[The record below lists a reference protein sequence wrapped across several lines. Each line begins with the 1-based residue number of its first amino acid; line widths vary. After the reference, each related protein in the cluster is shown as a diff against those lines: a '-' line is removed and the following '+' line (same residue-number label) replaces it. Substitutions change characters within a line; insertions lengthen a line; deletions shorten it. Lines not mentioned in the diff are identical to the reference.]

1 MKDRVSHLFKKLNI
15 ELSPEQTKLLEGAD
29 FFKPRQLEEEKNRIR
44 IFISVKETLPIELI
58 KVLEDQFENNKR
70 QIPIKVNFQPNN
82 IKYEFDVIWEYV
94 EYLINHKSK
103 LKAGVIK
110 LISKDKFKFNPE
122 TNQVTFEVT
131 NQTQVE
137 ELAKETS
144 YFEKRFSKYG
154 FKNIDVEFKIGES
167 EVDARKRLELKN
179 KDIVSQL
186 NKNKYNPETF
196 KSRIGKPNYKSIS
209 EIEEGV
215 KNVVIN
221 GELLKKE
228 ARVSKAGNN
237 FYIFSI
243 GDETSAIKCINFTR
257 SNIPTA
263 LDEEAKAKTVI
274 GKDDIINVG
283 DWISA
288 RGNYEYSTFDK
299 SFQFIVNEYQKI
311 PKIENKIIDDA
322 EVKRVELHTH
332 SKMSV
337 MDGVS
342 SIEEYLS
349 QAKDWGWNAI
359 ALTDHQNIQ
368 AYPAAFNHLN
378 KINKG
383 SKNPLKL
390 IYGCELA
397 VIDDSFWYVNNPKK
411 QSIRNSRI
419 VIFDLET
426 TGLSPER
433 DEIIEFGAVIYEP
446 TSDKPSKEISI
457 LIKPKSKISEFTT
470 SLTNITNDMLED
482 KNKIEVE
489 FKKIYDLIG
498 DSILIAHNAKFD
510 MGFLNSWAIKLGYKP
525 FDNTVI
531 DTLAIARAVKPR
543 IKNHRLGT
551 VCKSFGIL
559 YDDNTAHRADYD
571 ARVLSDLYD
580 HLIHD
585 AKKMIKL
592 ETVDDW
598 EKLKTVQGSILNLS
612 KPRPTHVNVLAKNQ
626 AGLKVLFKMISHSHV
641 EGFLGSPKITE
652 TKLFEFQKMGNIL
665 VGAGCLNS
673 PVFEAARTKT
683 NVELENEIK
692 KYDYIEIQP
701 LSVYSKFIQIGD
713 LKIDELKEIQKL
725 MIKLAIKNNVKVV
738 ATSDAHY
745 VKQSQKQIRDIYIQ
759 TKGLAGVA
767 HPLFDY
773 KNRVKTNPDQH
784 MRTTNEML
792 KEFEWIG
799 DKKLIND
806 IVIKNTN
813 DIADMI
819 DMDVKPLR
827 HGLFTPKIDN
837 VDKLLTDECYS
848 TAKSMYGDE
857 LPTIVKERIEKE
869 LQSIIKHG
877 FAVVYWISHLLVKQ
891 SLADS
896 YLVGSRG
903 SVGSSFAATMS
914 NITEVNPLRA
924 HYRCAGCKYSDFETN
939 PEIKCG
945 YDLPKANC
953 PKCNKELIGDG
964 HDIPFETFL
973 GFNGDKVP
981 DIDLNF
987 SGDYQPTAHN
997 FTKKIFGDKNVFRA
1011 GTISTVADKTAYGY
1025 VKGYLERKELQMNSA
1040 QIDRLASE
1048 SAGVKRTTGQHP
1060 GGIIVLPKEY
1070 DIEDFTPV
1078 NYPADDSESPWL
1090 TTHFDFHAIH
1100 DNLLKLDILGHDDP
1114 TALKMLYDI
1123 TGVDPQTIPTNSP
1136 EVYSLFSN
1144 QKALGGVSPEQLNGE
1159 VNGALGLPEFGTGFV
1174 RKMLNETKPK
1184 TFSDLVQISG
1194 LSHGTDVYVGNAQE
1208 LISSGKAT
1216 ISTVIGCRDDIMVYL
1231 MSMGLDSSLSFTI
1244 MESVRKGKGL
1254 TSEWISEMKAH
1265 DVPTW
1270 YIESCIKI
1278 KYMFPK
1284 AHATAYVL
1292 MAYRVAWYKINFPI
1306 EYYATWFTTRAK
1318 SFDLETAIKGE
1329 EFARKKYAEII
1340 EKQENRTSTQR
1351 EDWLINTL
1359 EVMFEMYARGIEIKN
1374 ISFSISEAE
1383 KFVIK
1388 KEEDGK
1394 QFIYPPFTAI
1404 DSLGEAVARKIIESR
1419 NEKSF
1424 SSLKDL
1430 ENRTNINKTHLQLL
1444 KDFKIIDSLKD
1455 EEQIT
1460 FGF

>member
-1 MKDRVSHLFKKLNI
+1 MNSRVAHLFEKLNI
-15 ELSPEQTKLLEGAD
+15 EFNSAQSKLLEGAD

-44 IFISVKETLPIELI
+44 IFISVKETLPVDLIEY
-58 KVLEDQFENNKR
+58 LEKQLENNKR
-70 QIPIKVNFQPNN
+70 QVPIKVNVKPDVV
-82 IKYEFDVIWEYV
+82 KYESDILWSYV
-94 EYLINHKSK
+94 DYLINHKSK
-103 LKAGVIK
+103 LKAGVIR
-110 LISKDKFKFNPE
+110 LISKDKFWFDPK
-122 TNQVTFEVT
+122 TKQVTFLVS
-131 NQTQVE
+131 NKTQVE
-137 ELAKETS
+137 ELTKEAS
-144 YFEKRFSKYG
+144 YFEKRFLKYG
-154 FKNIDVEFKIGES
+154 FANVDVEFKIEES
-167 EVDARKRLELKN
+167 ETDARQRLKKQQKEF
-179 KDIVSQL
+179 VS
-186 NKNKYNPETF
+186 KISKSKYNPETF
-196 KSRIGKPNYKSIS
+196 KNKIGKPSYKTIS
-209 EIEEGV
+209 EIEEGA
-215 KNVVIN
+215 KNIILN
-221 GELLKKE
+221 GEVLKKE
-228 ARVSKAGNN
+228 SRVSKTGNN

-243 GDETSAIKCINFTR
+243 GDSTSAVKCINFTR
-257 SNIPTA
+257 SNVPTA
-263 LDEEAKAKTVI
+263 FDDKADGVI
-274 GKDDIINVG
+274 EKEDMIKVG
-283 DWISA
+283 DWVSI
-288 RGNYEYSTFDK
+288 RGNYEYSQFDK
-299 SFQFIVNEYQKI
+299 SFQMIVTDYQKI
-311 PKIENKIIDDA
+311 PKVEIKSVDEA
-322 EVKRVELHTH
+322 PVKRVELHTH
-332 SKMSV
+332 TKMSV

-342 SIEEYLS
+342 SVEEYLD
-349 QAKDWGWNAI
+349 QAKEWGWNAI

-378 KINKG
+378 RINKG

-397 VIDDSFWYVNNPKK
+397 VIDDKYWYVKNPKK
-411 QSIRNSRI
+411 QSVRNSRV

-433 DEIIEFGAVIYEP
+433 DEIIEFGAVVYDP
-446 TSDKPSKEISI
+446 SDDKPSKDISI
-457 LIKPKSKISEFTT
+457 LIKPRKKVSQFTT
-470 SLTNITNDMLED
+470 DLTNISNDMLED
-482 KNKIEVE
+482 KKFIEEE
-489 FKKIYDLIG
+489 FKRIYDLIG

-510 MGFLNSWAIKLGYKP
+510 MGFLNSWAVKLGYKP

-531 DTLAIARAVKPR
+531 DTLAIARAVKPK

-551 VCKSFGIL
+551 VCKTFGIL
-559 YDDNTAHRADYD
+559 YDDHIAHRADYD
-571 ARVLSDLYD
+571 ARVLADLYD
-580 HLIHD
+580 HLIHE
-585 AKKMIKL
+585 AKKVIKL
-592 ETVDDW
+592 EVIDDW
-598 EKLKTVQGSILNLS
+598 ENLRDIPGSILNIS
-612 KPRPTHVNVLAKNQ
+612 KPRPAHVNVLAKNQ
-626 AGLKVLFKMISHSHV
+626 AGLKLLFKMISHTHV

-673 PVFEAARTKT
+673 PVFDAARTKS
-683 NVELENEIK
+683 NVELEEEIK

-701 LSVYSKFIQIGD
+701 LSVYSKLIQMGD
-713 LKIDELKEIQKL
+713 LKIEELQEIQRL
-725 MIKLAIKNNVKVV
+725 IIDIAVKNNIKVV

-745 VKQSQKQIRDIYIQ
+745 VKETQKQIRDIYIS
-759 TKGLAGVA
+759 TKGLAGAA

-784 MRTTNEML
+784 LRSTVQML
-792 KEFEWIG
+792 EEFAWLG
-799 DKKLIND
+799 DEKLIND

-813 DIADMI
+813 DIADMVDI
-819 DMDVKPLR
+819 DVKPLK

-837 VDKLLTDECYS
+837 VDKLLTDECYT
-848 TAKSMYGDE
+848 TAKAMYGDD
-857 LPTIVKERIEKE
+857 LPKIVKDRIEKE

-877 FAVVYWISHLLVKQ
+877 FAIVYWVSHLLVKQ

-924 HYRCAGCKYSDFETN
+924 HYRCANCKYSDFETDPN
-939 PEIKCG
+939 IKCG
-945 YDLPKANC
+945 YDLPVATC
-953 PKCNKELIGDG
+953 PKCGEQLIGDG

-997 FTKKIFGDKNVFRA
+997 FTKKIFGEHNVFRA

-1025 VKGYLERKELQMNSA
+1025 VKGYLEKNELTMNSA
-1040 QIDRLASE
+1040 QIDRLAAE
-1048 SAGVKRTTGQHP
+1048 AAGVKRTTGQHP

-1070 DIEDFTPV
+1070 DIEDFSPV
-1078 NYPADDSESPWL
+1078 NYPADDSSSSWL

-1123 TGVDPQTIPTNSP
+1123 TGVDPQTIPTNN
-1136 EVYSLFSN
+1136 EDVYSLFWN
-1144 QKALGGVSPEQLNGE
+1144 QEALTGVSPDKLNGE
-1159 VNGALGLPEFGTGFV
+1159 VNGAIGLPEFGTGFV

-1194 LSHGTDVYVGNAQE
+1194 LSHGTDVYVGNAQD
-1208 LISSGKAT
+1208 LINEGKAS

-1231 MSMGLDSSLSFTI
+1231 MSMGLDPSLSFTI

-1254 TSEWISEMKAH
+1254 TNEWITEMKAH
-1265 DVPTW
+1265 NVPTW

-1292 MAYRVAWYKINFPI
+1292 MAYRVAWYKINYPI

-1318 SFDLETAIKGE
+1318 SFDLETAFKGE

-1340 EKQENRTSTQR
+1340 EKQANRTSTQR

-1374 ISFSISEAE
+1374 IDFNISTAD
-1383 KFVIK
+1383 KFVV
-1388 KEEDGK
+1388 KEASDGK
-1394 QFIYPPFTAI
+1394 RYIYPPFTAI
-1404 DSLGEAVARKIIESR
+1404 DSLGEAVARKIVEAR
-1419 NEKSF
+1419 DEQSF
-1424 SSLKDL
+1424 TSLKDL

-1444 KDFKIIDSLKD
+1444 KDYKIIDSLKD